1 METTR
6 VTTVF
11 FIKAVD
17 METTRVTPA
26 LLNKSIKINRKNQT
40 STIKQEK

>member
-6 VTTVF
+6 ATTVF
-11 FIKAVD
+11 FIKAVA

-26 LLNKSIKINRKNQT
+26 LLNKSIEINRKKQT
-40 STIKQEK
+40 STI